1 MPTVKDRRSLE
12 EQNTHNTIIMG
23 TDRGMSGWGG
33 ATGGLSVAAW
43 ACRPV
48 DAEAVEAWVRARS
61 DLDRVRVTDG
71 IQIPPGCVH
80 YSLYVVHDEH
90 AARGGV

>member
-1 MPTVKDRRSLE
+1 M
-12 EQNTHNTIIMG
+12 
-23 TDRGMSGWGG
+23 
-33 ATGGLSVAAW
+33 
-43 ACRPV
+43 

-80 YSLYVVHDEH
+80 YSLYVIHDEH